1 MWSNRQIRFFA
12 RVAGCCRL
20 DSRSKSAQPRSPG
33 DADATV
39 ATGAAT
45 HTYNRILQWG
55 LNSRKVFEHKTYL
68 IGRFCDISRFLF
80 IFPFL
85 PHFIVNRSLAD
96 YCWDFKLRT
105 RHSIGGGDETG
116 VRPRPPPLPSLPL
129 CSFSSPAV
137 CSRRPPVPPPA
148 ASSWASGGARR
159 PRYVVLASPS
169 LPLTQSLTH
178 WQIGFLNATVAL
190 GARHRRRRDRT
201 ASGFSPRSSLR
212 QMIKESCRSSTSR

>member
-20 DSRSKSAQPRSPG
+20 DSRSKSAPQPRSPG
-33 DADATV
+33 EADATV
-39 ATGAAT
+39 ATDGAT

-55 LNSRKVFEHKTYL
+55 LNSRKVFEHITTL
-68 IGRFCDISRFLF
+68 RGRFCNISRFLF
-80 IFPFL
+80 ISPNLSHFL
-85 PHFIVNRSLAD
+85 VNRSLAD

-116 VRPRPPPLPSLPL
+116 VRPRPPPLPH

-137 CSRRPPVPPPA
+137 CSRRPPVRPT
-148 ASSWASGGARR
+148 ARR
-159 PRYVVLASPS
+159 IELGQRRAAAVCTIGLS

-178 WQIGFLNATVAL
+178 WQISFLNATAAL
-190 GARHRRRRDRT
+190 CGRRRRRRDRT
-201 ASGFSPRSSLR
+201 ASGSSPRSSLR
-212 QMIKESCRSSTSR
+212 QMIKESCRSSKSR